1 MGHLLEEIQYLVKVV
16 SAKAKCTTFDEL
28 RFENGTCKE
37 ASLINLPLAFNF
49 IKGHLYHC
57 FLNIQEENSIFDK
70 TESHANP
77 WKFCWGIDCDVMF
90 WQDKMLL
97 LLLKHYIYI
106 LRCGC
111 KSTCTKQCKLKKIA
125 PSFANAKDYTK
136 LDRISLKTIFGEN
149 EWQHLKR
156 KR

>member
-90 WQDKMLL
+90 
-97 LLLKHYIYI
+97 
-106 LRCGC
+106 
-111 KSTCTKQCKLKKIA
+111 
-125 PSFANAKDYTK
+125 
-136 LDRISLKTIFGEN
+136 
-149 EWQHLKR
+149 
-156 KR
+156 